1 MAKDSKV
8 ETLAIT
14 GGFLAVIIWLIGAA
28 GYITHIMWCIK
39 ALVSTAVV
47 GDILIKAIILG
58 VVGAIV
64 PPLGAIHG
72 LVIWFSGWTFLL

>member
-1 MAKDSKV
+1 MAKNSKV
-8 ETLAIT
+8 ETLAVT
-14 GGFLAVIIWLIGAA
+14 GGFLAIIVWLVGFA

-58 VVGAIV
+58 VIGAIV